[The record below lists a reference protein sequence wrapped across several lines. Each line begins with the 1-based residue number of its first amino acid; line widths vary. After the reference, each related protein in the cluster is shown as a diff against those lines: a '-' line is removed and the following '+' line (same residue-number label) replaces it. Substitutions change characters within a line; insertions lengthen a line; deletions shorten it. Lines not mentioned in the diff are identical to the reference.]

1 MHKIFKVGMLS
12 FLVSIAASA
21 ATITFDFTTSGG
33 TVGGNP
39 ATYGD
44 TRTYWDATHTYS
56 VTASSYSLPANLL
69 GNFSTAQLNQYSG
82 LGLASCNQTEG
93 AGCGDP
99 VHQVDNQTSFDF
111 VLFKF
116 NFTADPTSVVIN
128 PYGTYDRDVTYWV
141 GDNNTALTGLNLAG
155 LGMGA
160 RMDDDSTVSTN
171 SRSVSIGGG
180 TGNALLL
187 GARLSGN
194 NADSNYDYF
203 KIESLTA
210 SSGGSSS
217 VPEPAT
223 FGLAGMALV
232 GLGLIR
238 RRRGTKS

>member
-1 MHKIFKVGMLS
+1 MHKFIKISLLS
-12 FLVSIAASA
+12 ALVSIVASA
-21 ATITFDFTTSGG
+21 TTITFDFTTSGG

-39 ATYGD
+39 NTYGD

-56 VTASSYSLPANLL
+56 VTASSYSLPSNLL
-69 GNFSTAQLNQYSG
+69 GNFSNAQLNQYSG

-99 VHQVDNQTSFDF
+99 VHQVDNQSSFDF

-116 NFTADPTSVVIN
+116 NFTADPTNVVIN

-141 GDNNTALTGLNLAG
+141 GDNSAALTTLNLAG

-171 SRSVSIGGG
+171 SRSVPVGGG

-187 GARLSGN
+187 AARLSGN
-194 NADSNYDYF
+194 NADGNYDYF

-210 SSGGSSS
+210 NT
-217 VPEPAT
+217 VATPEPAT
-223 FGLAGMALV
+223 FGLAGLALV

-238 RRRGTKS
+238 RRGIKS